1 MEVTREV
8 VFNEMR
14 KHTKPYWIISSMEDV
29 PAIDCDERIRD
40 VEKQILEL
48 DKELTRLASTN
59 EKVRVKIK
67 NKSKKEITKGG
78 AGARETKPFTVI
90 LKQTEINADPM
101 AITLTHEEIIAHKV
115 AQALYEQQKEHDNE
129 IMDLEDRIAELEK
142 QINENGK
149 KTGINGMIE
158 QYVPTLLPL
167 IISKLGGAPGSV
179 AMAGTKVS
187 VEDVST
193 EPAKPE
199 DIQKAKCA
207 RAASKLLAV
216 DPKAGD
222 NLMMLAEYATLSPEA
237 YRSFIPILEGQLSM
251 LKK

>member
-1 MEVTREV
+1 MEVPRDV

-14 KHTKPYWIISSMEDV
+14 KHAKPYWIICSMEDV
-29 PAIDCDERIRD
+29 PAIECDERIKD
-40 VEKQILEL
+40 VEKQITEL
-48 DKELTRLASTN
+48 NNELTRLEVTN
-59 EKVRVKIK
+59 EKVRLKIK
-67 NKSKKEITKGG
+67 NKAKKDIAKGG

-90 LKQTEINADPM
+90 LKTNLQNADPM

-115 AQALYEQQKEHDNE
+115 AQALYEQQKEHDKE
-129 IMDLEDRIAELEK
+129 IADLEDRIAELED
-142 QINENGK
+142 QINEGSK
-149 KTGINGMIE
+149 KSGINGIID
-158 QYVPTLLPL
+158 QYAPTLLPL

-179 AMAGTKVS
+179 AMAGTKVA
-187 VEDVST
+187 VEDVA
-193 EPAKPE
+193 EHKPE

-216 DPKAGD
+216 DSKAGD

-237 YRSFIPILEGQLSM
+237 YKSFIPILQGQLDM